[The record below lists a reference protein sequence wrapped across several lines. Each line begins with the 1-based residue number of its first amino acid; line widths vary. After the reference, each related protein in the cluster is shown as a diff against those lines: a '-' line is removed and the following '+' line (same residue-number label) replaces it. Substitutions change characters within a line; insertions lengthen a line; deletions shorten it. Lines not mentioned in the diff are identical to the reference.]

1 MSQAPIVLI
10 GVLAL
15 TYMDVVPYYWAEM
28 LMKFFLT
35 MPASRKHE
43 AEADYIGLMMM
54 AQGCYKPEA
63 AMELWNRMEKT
74 GQAGPPQ
81 ILSTHPSNHNR
92 EEKIREWLPKAMEKA
107 KASECHVTSQYADQF
122 RDTFDGFK
130 RW

>member
-15 TYMDVVPYYWAEM
+15 AMFDVSFYSGKM
-28 LMKFFLT
+28 LIDLFLS

-63 AMELWNRMEKT
+63 AMEFWNRMEKT

-92 EEKIREWLPKAMEKA
+92 EEKIREWLPKATELA
-107 KASECHVTSQYADQF
+107 QSSECHATSQFADQF
-122 RDTFDGFK
+122 KDSYDGFK

>member
-1 MSQAPIVLI
+1 MSQAPIILF

-15 TYMDVVPYYWAEM
+15 SMFDVSFYSGKM
-28 LMKFFLT
+28 LIDLFLS

-54 AQGCYKPEA
+54 AQGCYNPEA
-63 AMELWNRMEKT
+63 AMNFWNRMEKL

-92 EEKIREWLPKAMEKA
+92 EEKIREWLPKAMEKSE
-107 KASECHVTSQYADQF
+107 ASECNSTAQYVDQF
-122 RDTFDGFK
+122 SSALGGFN